1 MVTYMEANQK
11 LKPIPAVLFM
21 RVKKREE
28 KKIISLTRKELQQAT
43 LNHPSNIQFKDF
55 MKLYQ
60 NYTK

>member
-28 KKIISLTRKELQQAT
+28 KKIPSLTRKDLQQTT
-43 LNHPSNIQFKDF
+43 LNHPSNI
-55 MKLYQ
+55 
-60 NYTK
+60 